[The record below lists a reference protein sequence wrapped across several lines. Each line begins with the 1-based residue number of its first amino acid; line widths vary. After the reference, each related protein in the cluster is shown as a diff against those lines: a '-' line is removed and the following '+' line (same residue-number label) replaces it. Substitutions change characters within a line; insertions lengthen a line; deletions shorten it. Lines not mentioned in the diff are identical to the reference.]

1 MILNIPV
8 LYLYW
13 HYFETPKE
21 ILRIWR
27 NFIIFFYHYF
37 SIGLLL
43 KTIFAPWR
51 RDITYYGRGFDIKL
65 YAEIIAFNL
74 VARGVGFFIR
84 SLVIFAGIFV
94 EILVFFAG
102 ILIFIAWL
110 ILPVLILIG
119 LYYGWRF

>member
-43 KTIFAPWR
+43 KTLFAPWR
-51 RDITYYGRGFDIKL
+51 RDITYYGRGFNIRL
-65 YAEIIAFNL
+65 YAEVIAFNL
-74 VARGVGFFIR
+74 VARGIGFFIR
-84 SLVIFAGIFV
+84 SLIVFAGIFV
-94 EILVFFAG
+94 EIFVFFAA

-110 ILPVLILIG
+110 ILPILILSG

>member
-1 MILNIPV
+1 MILNISV
-8 LYLYW
+8 LYLHWY
-13 HYFETPKE
+13 YFETPKE

-37 SIGLLL
+37 SIGLLV
-43 KTIFAPWR
+43 KTLFAPWR

-65 YAEIIAFNL
+65 YTEVITFNL
-74 VARGVGFFIR
+74 VARVIGFIIR
-84 SLVIFAGIFV
+84 ALVIIAGIFV

-102 ILIFIAWL
+102 ILIFMTWL
-110 ILPVLILIG
+110 VLPVLILIC